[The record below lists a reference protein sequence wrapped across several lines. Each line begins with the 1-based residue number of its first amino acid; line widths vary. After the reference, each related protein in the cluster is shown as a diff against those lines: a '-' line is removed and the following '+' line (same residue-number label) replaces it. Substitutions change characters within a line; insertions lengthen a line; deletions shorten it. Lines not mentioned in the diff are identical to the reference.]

1 MASHVPVVTATARDG
16 VGEEASE
23 FRVTDRYRSY
33 VVWLLFT
40 VYVFN
45 FVDRQI
51 LTVLI
56 QPIKME
62 FGFSDTQ
69 MGLLGGLA
77 FAVLY
82 STLGIPIARLA
93 DRGRQANIR
102 VNIIAISLFV
112 WSLFTIVTGMARSFT
127 QLLFARMAVGIGE
140 AGCSPP
146 AYSLISDYFE
156 PKRRATAMSIY
167 SMGIYGGV
175 FVGFLVGGQV
185 AQHFGWRAAFYV
197 VGLPGVLLAV
207 VLKWTLREPPRGL
220 SEATRVVHEPPPV
233 RVVLSTLWSK
243 SSFRHLS
250 MAAALHAFVGYGV
263 GGFNSAFL
271 MRSHGMSVGDVGT
284 ALALISAFGGLAGTY
299 MGGWLADRYSN
310 RNQDQRWQL
319 WVPGISTLINVP
331 FALLVYTLPAKYAVL
346 SLMIPTV
353 AIGAMYLGPTFA
365 ITQSLVGIRER
376 ALAGALLLFVINLIG
391 LGLGP
396 LLTGVLSD
404 VFKARM
410 TGDGISEAAAV
421 AEGLRW
427 SLCVMVCVNVWS
439 AFHYI
444 RSASALR
451 KDLQTAADVA

>member
-1 MASHVPVVTATARDG
+1 
-16 VGEEASE
+16 
-23 FRVTDRYRSY
+23 
-33 VVWLLFT
+33 
-40 VYVFN
+40 
-45 FVDRQI
+45 
-51 LTVLI
+51 
-56 QPIKME
+56 
-62 FGFSDTQ
+62 
-69 MGLLGGLA
+69 
-77 FAVLY
+77 
-82 STLGIPIARLA
+82 
-93 DRGRQANIR
+93 
-102 VNIIAISLFV
+102 
-112 WSLFTIVTGMARSFT
+112 
-127 QLLFARMAVGIGE
+127 
-140 AGCSPP
+140 
-146 AYSLISDYFE
+146 
-156 PKRRATAMSIY
+156 
-167 SMGIYGGV
+167 
-175 FVGFLVGGQV
+175 
-185 AQHFGWRAAFYV
+185 
-197 VGLPGVLLAV
+197 
-207 VLKWTLREPPRGL
+207 
-220 SEATRVVHEPPPV
+220 
-233 RVVLSTLWSK
+233 
-243 SSFRHLS
+243 